1 MAGAYTLNII
11 FAWENFQKEAF
22 ENVFVIILYTIIKRR
37 VYNENE
43 SLQTEIMMYTPV
55 GDVPTMI

>member
-22 ENVFVIILYTIIKRR
+22 ENVFVIILYTIIKYQTR
-37 VYNENE
+37 VYK
-43 SLQTEIMMYTPV
+43 QK
-55 GDVPTMI
+55 